1 VALSPRDDLLAAG
14 DDLVLVGHEQWDPRL
29 SGLAL
34 REAATFRAVHR
45 RGEQPPAVA
54 ADHLRLVARRLAVRL
69 SELRSQTAL
78 RVGSKDVAA
87 AIGAAANGASIEA
100 LIYGEAQGAAT
111 FDVVLGAL
119 LLRD

>member
-1 VALSPRDDLLAAG
+1 
-14 DDLVLVGHEQWDPRL
+14 
-29 SGLAL
+29 
-34 REAATFRAVHR
+34 
-45 RGEQPPAVA
+45 
-54 ADHLRLVARRLAVRL
+54 VRL

>member
-1 VALSPRDDLLAAG
+1 M
-14 DDLVLVGHEQWDPRL
+14 
-29 SGLAL
+29 
-34 REAATFRAVHR
+34 
-45 RGEQPPAVA
+45 
-54 ADHLRLVARRLAVRL
+54 ARRLAVRL